1 MNVKSEAEIISAIT
15 PVAESQNIEIVEVQ
29 IKVGRDPSI
38 TIFIDKE
45 GGIDMDSCADFHR
58 AIDSVLDEL
67 DPTYGAAYTLN
78 VSSPGVDRPLKTQR
92 DFDKCMGKKVEVKL
106 YAPVKGK
113 KFFEGIL
120 SFYDGNGLE
129 ITTSK
134 GNIKFNMT
142 QIAKI
147 NRAIEI
153 L

>member
-1 MNVKSEAEIISAIT
+1 MNVKSEAEIISAVSHI
-15 PVAESQNIEIVEVQ
+15 AESQNIEIVEVQ
-29 IKVGRDPSI
+29 IKTNKDPSI
-38 TIFIDKE
+38 TIFIDKD
-45 GGIDMDSCADFHR
+45 GGVDMDSCAEFHR
-58 AIDSVLDEL
+58 AIDPVLDEL

-78 VSSPGVDRPLKTQR
+78 VSSPGLDRPLKTRR
-92 DFDKCMGKKVEVKL
+92 DFDKCMGEKVEIKL

-113 KFFEGIL
+113 KFFEGVL
-120 SFYDGNGLE
+120 SFYDGNALE

-134 GNIKFNMT
+134 GKIKFNMT